1 MAILSRLAS
10 VAFIAAIPVFLVTAN
25 VRFFASEARFY
36 ERGFREFGAED
47 ATGIAL
53 SELDR
58 AAGEMV
64 SYFENDATD
73 LRIIVTQDGQEV
85 SLFNTREIDHM
96 RDVKTLMRFVYR
108 LNEVSVAYILT
119 YVTAVYLWS
128 RERPLRSLAREAM
141 LGVGVGF
148 LALIGV
154 GVFAVTGF
162 DAAWT
167 KFHEIAFSNDL
178 WQLDPSRDHLIQ
190 MFPEEF
196 WQEATYLIGIITLA
210 EAIMI
215 VALSATYLVFSPGRA
230 ESRGPR
236 AESRERPARG

>member
-10 VAFIAAIPVFLVTAN
+10 VAFIVAIPVFLVTAN
-25 VRFFASEARFY
+25 VRFFASETRFY
-36 ERGFREFGAED
+36 VRGFREYGAED
-47 ATGIAL
+47 ATGIRL

-64 SYFENDATD
+64 SYFENDATE

-108 LNEVSVAYILT
+108 LNEVSIAYILS

-128 RERPLRSLAREAM
+128 RERPLRTLAREAM
-141 LGVGVGF
+141 VGVGVGF

-167 KFHEIAFSNDL
+167 KFHEIAFRNDL
-178 WQLDPSRDHLIQ
+178 WELDPSRDHLIQ

-210 EAIMI
+210 EAILI
-215 VALSATYLVFSPGRA
+215 VALSATYLVFSRG
-230 ESRGPR
+230 EQKSREPR
-236 AESRERPARG
+236 AESRERLARG

>member
-10 VAFIAAIPVFLVTAN
+10 VAFIVAIPVFLVTAN
-25 VRFFASEARFY
+25 VRFFASETRFY
-36 ERGFREFGAED
+36 ERGFREYGAEE
-47 ATGIAL
+47 ATGIRL

-108 LNEVSVAYILT
+108 LSEVSIAYILS

-196 WQEATYLIGIITLA
+196 WQEATYLIGLITLA

-215 VALSATYLVFSPGRA
+215 VALSATYLVFSRDRVK
-230 ESRGPR
+230 SREQR

>member
-10 VAFIAAIPVFLVTAN
+10 VAFIVAIPVFLVTAN
-25 VRFFASEARFY
+25 VRFFASETRFY
-36 ERGFREFGAED
+36 ERGFREYGAED
-47 ATGIAL
+47 ATGIRL

-85 SLFNTREIDHM
+85 SLFNTRETDHM

-108 LNEVSVAYILT
+108 LNEVAVAYILS
-119 YVTAVYLWS
+119 YVTAVYLWT

-148 LALIGV
+148 VALIGV
-154 GVFAVTGF
+154 GVFAITGF

-210 EAIMI
+210 EAIVI
-215 VALSATYLVFSPGRA
+215 VALSATYLVFS
-230 ESRGPR
+230 RGPAKSREQR